1 MSKIS
6 LKHSGGNVVSLNSPT
21 NAPGAADVAFK
32 LPNQDGS
39 ANEFL
44 KTDGLGNLSFGAA
57 GGGKVLQVLQTVKS
71 DTFSESVATGQ
82 PSSVVTGLTVTITAS
97 SASNKI
103 LLLYQTVTGQQVTY
117 HQIDKDG
124 STLTTAIGDASGN
137 RSRVTAMGDYTHGT
151 YFSNTLPMIFLDTA
165 GDTNAHTYGVR
176 LRHSSSGTQTVTVN
190 GQETTNDNTVG
201 ISISTITAM
210 EIAA

>member
-1 MSKIS
+1 MAIAINGSSNTITGIAVGGLPDGIVDSDMLAANAVTMAK
-6 LKHSGGNVVSLNSPT
+6 LGATSG
-21 NAPGAADVAFK
+21 K
-32 LPNQDGS
+32 
-39 ANEFL
+39 
-44 KTDGLGNLSFGAA
+44 FGPI
-57 GGGKVLQVLQTVKS
+57 LQVKS
-71 DTFSESVATGQ
+71 TAKTDTFSESVATGQ

-201 ISISTITAM
+201 RSISTITAM